1 MRTALLREAR
11 DVALLLGVATGLG
24 ALSLAARPD
33 LPWLAPAPPP
43 EPSACADEALAAG
56 VPLFPRM
63 GPREVAGAL
72 ERGAITI
79 VDARPVDEFVRAHI
93 PGAISLP
100 ADEAEQILQSQT
112 LPIPPDHL
120 VVTYCGEDGALGS
133 EYLGRLL
140 GLAAGCRE
148 IHVLDGGWEAWL
160 ASGAPIEGEMWSG

>member
-1 MRTALLREAR
+1 MKAALLREAR

-33 LPWLAPAPPP
+33 LPWLAPPRAP
-43 EPSACADEALAAG
+43 EPTTCSDVAEAAG
-56 VPLFPRM
+56 PLFPRM
-63 GPREVAGAL
+63 AARDVAGAL
-72 ERGAITI
+72 ERGAVTI
-79 VDARPVDEFVRAHI
+79 VDARPLDEFVQAHI

-120 VVTYCGEDGALGS
+120 VVTYCGDDDAVGS